1 MVTEEGGS
9 EVLDG
14 VDFGGVHDGLIIW
27 GGHSQVEGCDDT
39 VTYVIFS

>member
-14 VDFGGVHDGLIIW
+14 VDFSGVRDGLIVW
-27 GGHSQVEGCDDT
+27 E
-39 VTYVIFS
+39 VILRSKVV